1 MTLKRS
7 LLLLLS
13 AMLLTLTASGAMAQA
28 EADEPVEELTSRVKK
43 ISISFNGGYYSG
55 TTFLDLPVV
64 DQRAQLADGSNHV
77 TLFNGESLNLGDSRP
92 ENGFD
97 APMKEIETGEVFG
110 VNIGFYMSDS
120 FHLDLNASYS
130 RSRAILSMARFQDDV
145 LVERVY
151 GEDLDAWYEG
161 FYDET
166 SYAGG
171 SVDESFKSYMG
182 GISVSYDA
190 GNLKTFGMTPFFG
203 MGFGGI
209 INRFTV
215 LEDKTALYFHLFW
228 GLDVPLTRSIH
239 VNTRISA
246 TTFAFQT
253 EEVTYAEQVNTMTAS
268 IGLTL
273 HFDVKPI
280 H

>member
-1 MTLKRS
+1 MKSNSS
-7 LLLLLS
+7 LVLMSAVLIALS
-13 AMLLTLTASGAMAQA
+13 TVGALAQD
-28 EADEPVEELTSRVKK
+28 EVDEPVEELTSRVKT
-43 ISISFNGGYYSG
+43 ISISFSGGYYSG

-97 APMKEIETGEVFG
+97 APAKEIDQGEIYG
-110 VNIGFYMSDS
+110 MNISFYLSDS
-120 FHLDLNASYS
+120 FHIDLNASYS
-130 RSRAILSMARFQDDV
+130 RARAFLSMARFEDDV
-145 LVERVY
+145 LTERVY

-161 FYDET
+161 FYDQT
-166 SYAGG
+166 NYAGG
-171 SVDESFKSYMG
+171 SVDPNFKSYMG

-190 GNLKTFGMTPFFG
+190 NALRMFGLTPYFG

-215 LEDKTALYFHLFW
+215 LEDKTALYFHLFG
-228 GLDVPLTRSIH
+228 GLDLPLTRSLHI
-239 VNTRISA
+239 NTRFSG
-246 TTFAFQT
+246 TTFSFPT
-253 EEVTYAEQVNTMTAS
+253 EEVPYSEQVTTMTATL
-268 IGLTL
+268 GLTL

-280 H
+280 Y